1 MGTHRDKVGASKV
14 PNDSCGRA
22 DAHVANDGEK
32 PPARRKDGE
41 GAELRESCSRL
52 DRWQGHSIQCE
63 NMRLQLC
70 VMGAKGWLEGLG
82 KHRRGASASEQ

>member
-41 GAELRESCSRL
+41 GAELRGSCSQL

-63 NMRLQLC
+63 NMRL
-70 VMGAKGWLEGLG
+70 
-82 KHRRGASASEQ
+82 